1 MPTMI
6 SVCTAC
12 HVHSDWSYDGKWSLQ
27 KIATIFSKKGYRVV
41 MITDHD
47 QKFDECR
54 RLEHRDACQKTST
67 DAILLIPG
75 IEYSDPSNTIHFL
88 VWGDVP
94 FIGSGMESEKILAA
108 AEAAGGIVVFAHP
121 SRKEAWRLFDPAW
134 EDKILGIELWNRKTD
149 GWSPSKDAWT
159 LLQMTQVLP
168 FVGMDFHD
176 SRQFFPFTTVL
187 EVEPPITEAAILN
200 SLRSR
205 HYSVKVFGRSI
216 KYFSDGSRLNALRVA
231 EFLRR
236 KTAKLYRKLMA

>member
-1 MPTMI
+1 MSTVI
-6 SVCTAC
+6 SVRIAC

-27 KIATIFSKKGYRVV
+27 KIATAFSKKGYRVV
-41 MITDHD
+41 MITEHD
-47 QKFDECR
+47 RKFDECR
-54 RLEHRDACQKTST
+54 RLEHRDACRKAST

-108 AEAAGGIVVFAHP
+108 TEAVGGIVVFAHP
-121 SRKEAWRLFDPAW
+121 SRKEAWRLFDPHW
-134 EDKILGIELWNRKTD
+134 KDKILGIELWNRKTD
-149 GWSPSKDAWT
+149 GWAPSKDAWT
-159 LLQMTQVLP
+159 LLEMTQVSL

-176 SRQFFPFTTVL
+176 SRQFFPFATVL

-205 HYSVKVFGRSI
+205 HYSVEVFGCSI
-216 KYFSDGSRLNALRVA
+216 KSFSGGSRLKALRVA
-231 EFLRR
+231 ECLRR
-236 KTAKLYRKLMA
+236 KTAKLYRRIMA